1 LSGAGATIEH
11 MFELLELSTASESA
25 AVLEQVRA
33 AARAEAQAT
42 ARRLNA
48 IADLMRLR
56 DRQYGDRAEWV
67 ADLWDAM
74 AAELAAALRVSR
86 ALASSYMSDA
96 QVMRERLPK
105 VGDCLAAGDINYAM
119 FNVIAYRTAL
129 ITDMEALAAVDAQ
142 LAIRAPRWPSLTRG
156 NLAMRVDAIVAEVD
170 RDAIRRTNKEVKD
183 RYLNVS
189 ESAPGIAEVYGNV
202 FASTG
207 QALDR
212 RLDELA
218 GTVCEADPRT
228 KAQRRADALGALVA
242 GADRLVCTCGDS
254 DCSEMRGHMR
264 DRNMVIHVVAEQASV
279 DGKGNTPGYMAGA
292 DGLIPPEVVAEL
304 AKSATLQPLI
314 VPAAAEPHYIPSA
327 KFAEF
332 VRCRDL
338 TCRAPGCD
346 QPAVYCD
353 IDHTIPY
360 ADGGPTHPSNLK
372 CVCRKHHLL
381 KTFWGWRDKQL
392 PDGTVIWTLPSGQ
405 TYITS
410 PGSAILFPA
419 LTVPTGDLPEPAPT
433 FDDRRGERTA
443 TMPTR
448 RRTRAQQRSQRITAE
463 RNRNRDDRLARQR
476 AYTYARAA
484 PSGDPDEPPP
494 F

>member
-1 LSGAGATIEH
+1 MIER
-11 MFELLELSTASESA
+11 MFELLQLSPTSESA
-25 AVLEQVRA
+25 ALLDQVCA
-33 AARAEAQAT
+33 AARTEAQAT

-48 IADLMRLR
+48 IADLMELH

-67 ADLWDAM
+67 ADLWDAI

-96 QVMRERLPK
+96 EVMRKRLPK
-105 VGDCLAAGDINYAM
+105 VGQCLEVGDINYAM
-119 FNVIAYRTAL
+119 FSVIAYRTAL
-129 ITDMEALAAVDAQ
+129 ITDEKALAAVDAQ
-142 LAIRAPRWPSLTRG
+142 VAMRAPRWPSLTRG
-156 NLAMRVDAIVAEVD
+156 NLAMRVDVIVGEVD
-170 RDAIRRTNKEVKD
+170 CDAIRRTNKEVKT

-189 ESAPGIAEVYGNV
+189 EAAPGIAEVYGNV

-207 QALDR
+207 WALDR

-242 GADRLVCTCGDS
+242 GADRLMCTCGGT
-254 DCSEMRGHMR
+254 DCAEARGRMRN
-264 DRNMVIHVVAEQASV
+264 RNVVIHVVAEQASV
-279 DGKGNTPGYMAGA
+279 DGNGTTPGYMAGA

-314 VPAAAEPHYIPSA
+314 FPLTAEPHYIPSA
-327 KFAEF
+327 KLAEF

-360 ADGGPTHPSNLK
+360 ADGGRTHPSNLK

-392 PDGTVIWTLPSGQ
+392 ADGTVIWTLPSAQ
-405 TYITS
+405 TYVTS

-419 LTVPTGDLPEPAPT
+419 MTVPTGELSEPTTNPN
-433 FDDRRGERTA
+433 DRCGERTA
-443 TMPTR
+443 MMPIR

-463 RNRNRDDRLARQR
+463 RNRNRNDRLARQR
-476 AYTYARAA
+476 AYAYARAA
-484 PSGDPDEPPP
+484 PFGDPDEPPP

>member
-1 LSGAGATIEH
+1 
-11 MFELLELSTASESA
+11 MFESMELSTTGESA
-25 AVLEQVRA
+25 ALLEH
-33 AARAEAQAT
+33 ARATARTEAQAT
-42 ARRLNA
+42 ARRLNV
-48 IADLMRLR
+48 IADLMNLR

-67 ADLWDAM
+67 ADLWDAI

-96 QVMRERLPK
+96 EVMRERLPK
-105 VGDCLAAGDINYAM
+105 VGDCLADGDINYAM
-119 FNVIAYRTAL
+119 FRVIAYRTAL
-129 ITDMEALAAVDAQ
+129 ITDEKALAAVDAQ
-142 LAIRAPRWPSLTRG
+142 VAMRAPRWPSLTRG
-156 NLAMRVDAIVAEVD
+156 NLGIRVDSIVAEVD

-189 ESAPGIAEVYGNV
+189 ESVPGIAEVYGNV

-207 QALDR
+207 RALDR

-228 KAQRRADALGALVA
+228 KAQRRADALAALVA
-242 GADRLVCTCGDS
+242 GDDRLMCTCGDS
-254 DCSEMRGHMR
+254 DCMERRGRMRN
-264 DRNMVIHVVAEQASV
+264 RNVVIHVVAEQATV
-279 DGKGNTPGYMAGA
+279 DGRGITPGYMAGA
-292 DGLIPPEVVAEL
+292 DGLIPAEVVAEL
-304 AKSATLQPLI
+304 AKSATLRPLV
-314 VPAAAEPHYIPSA
+314 VPAAGEPHYIPSA
-327 KFAEF
+327 KLGEF

-346 QPAVYCD
+346 EPAVSCD
-353 IDHTIPY
+353 VDHTVPY

-392 PDGTVIWTLPSGQ
+392 ADGTVIWSLPSGQ
-405 TYITS
+405 IYVTS

-419 LTVPTGDLPEPAPT
+419 LTVPTGDLPAPT
-433 FDDRRGERTA
+433 PTPDDRCGERTA
-443 TMPTR
+443 MMPTR

-463 RNRNRDDRLARQR
+463 RNRNRNDRLTRQR

-484 PSGDPDEPPP
+484 PLGDADDPPP